1 MTIVNKPQKKTISKQ
16 LLNGLRKICGNKK
29 RPLHEPYFKGSEEKE
44 LIKCLKSTFVSSK
57 SIITKNFE
65 KKISHYTKCKDAIAV
80 VNGTS
85 ALQVSLLAIGLKKNE
100 EVMIPSFN
108 FVASANAINYC
119 GGIPHFIDIEES
131 TLSID
136 PVKLKRYLNKNF
148 LIKNNFC
155 FNKKTNRKVR
165 AIIIP
170 HLFGHAA
177 KIDELVKI
185 AKSKKLK
192 IIEDAA
198 ESLGSFYKGK
208 HTGTFG
214 DLGILSFNGNKTI
227 TTGGG
232 GAILS
237 NKKKI
242 TKKIRSLIDLSKK
255 VHPWKFDYLN
265 VGFNMKMPGINAALG
280 CAQIMSLEKII
291 SLKRKLFH
299 LYQKEFDK
307 NEYFELVKEPV
318 NNRSNYWLQNIRLKK
333 KFKKFKNY
341 LIELTNKKGYQTR
354 PAWKLLHELNHFK
367 DCPKDE
373 LKSSIDLYSRII
385 SIPSSPNLI
394 KNR

>member
-1 MTIVNKPQKKTISKQ
+1 
-16 LLNGLRKICGNKK
+16 
-29 RPLHEPYFKGSEEKE
+29 
-44 LIKCLKSTFVSSK
+44 
-57 SIITKNFE
+57 
-65 KKISHYTKCKDAIAV
+65 
-80 VNGTS
+80 
-85 ALQVSLLAIGLKKNE
+85 
-100 EVMIPSFN
+100 
-108 FVASANAINYC
+108 
-119 GGIPHFIDIEES
+119 
-131 TLSID
+131 
-136 PVKLKRYLNKNF
+136 
-148 LIKNNFC
+148 
-155 FNKKTNRKVR
+155 
-165 AIIIP
+165 
-170 HLFGHAA
+170 
-177 KIDELVKI
+177 
-185 AKSKKLK
+185 
-192 IIEDAA
+192 
-198 ESLGSFYKGK
+198 
-208 HTGTFG
+208 
-214 DLGILSFNGNKTI
+214 LGILSFNGNKTI

-265 VGFNMKMPGINAALG
+265 VGFNMKMPGLNAALG

-299 LYQKEFDK
+299 LYQKEFYK

-318 NNRSNYWLQNIRLKK
+318 NNRSNYWLQNIKLKK
-333 KFKKFKNY
+333 KFKKFKNH